1 MGQISYNLQ
10 AGAPAE
16 AGLDTGA
23 GAKSE
28 AGEGGGPQG
37 DQAWR
42 VATPNHLLRRPPQ
55 THYIQQHIEFKS
67 IKRGSFFASRVLID
81 EAITKN
87 YIKAHKAQILRWIRE
102 PYQNKIQSIIRRFTV
117 QQSLLGSEPQ
127 GPHKGSLS
135 RHQKYLKAKLVSLKQ
150 GFELKSETQ
159 TRKEHQFDADG
170 PGEKSARDSAQEP
183 EEAED
188 SEQAQAASK

>member
-16 AGLDTGA
+16 DGQDTGV
-23 GAKSE
+23 GARSE
-28 AGEGGGPQG
+28 AGDGGGPRS
-37 DQAWR
+37 DQAGPR
-42 VATPNHLLRRPPQ
+42 GTPNHLLRRPPPI
-55 THYIQQHIEFKS
+55 HYVKQHIEFKTV
-67 IKRGSFFASRVLID
+67 KRGSFFASRVLID

-127 GPHKGSLS
+127 GPFKGSLS
-135 RHQKYLKAKLVSLKQ
+135 QHQRYLKAKLVSLKQ
-150 GFELKSETQ
+150 GFELKSE
-159 TRKEHQFDADG
+159 A
-170 PGEKSARDSAQEP
+170 
-183 EEAED
+183 
-188 SEQAQAASK
+188 